1 MMKPASKQILYVP
14 SPVSRDLPFEA
25 ELPAL
30 HPRWQIAVT
39 RSANEALNLVQKTA
53 FDVVIAHD
61 ALPDLDGF
69 RLLDSI
75 QQNHP
80 NIHRFLVADLADP
93 KTAVK
98 TAGIAHQCLPAPL
111 DSATLR
117 TSLERIF
124 NLNIW
129 LSNPNV
135 RSLLGRM
142 PVVPSPPDL
151 YFTIVRALSDPES
164 NLDEVSG
171 RASQDPAMS
180 GKLLQLANSA
190 ALGLRHKV
198 VNVEEAIGYLG
209 LETTRS
215 LVLLAHT
222 FTYCKTDRGAG
233 LNIDRLWK
241 HSVNTGGFARRL
253 AREEGT
259 SREMADEAFLAGL
272 LHDIGLLLFAVNL
285 PREYNEVVART
296 RASGIPL
303 WQAEFDHFGANH
315 AELGAEL
322 MAIWNLPLNVIEALA
337 LHHHPSKLI
346 SSAFGPLA
354 AVHAADAFEQEL
366 ARSNDHPEASTIDLN
381 YLADVGLA
389 HRLENWRAACREEL
403 NSEAS

>member
-1 MMKPASKQILYVP
+1 MIKPASKQILYVA
-14 SPVSRDLPFEA
+14 STVGRDLRFEA
-25 ELPAL
+25 ELPRL
-30 HPRWQIAVT
+30 NPRWQVAVT
-39 RSANEALNLVQKTA
+39 LSANDALTLVKNTA
-53 FDVVIAHD
+53 FDVVVTHD
-61 ALPDLDGF
+61 ALPDMDGF
-69 RLLDSI
+69 RLLDTI
-75 QQNHP
+75 QQSHP
-80 NIHRFLVADLADP
+80 NTHRFLVADLADP

-98 TAGIAHQCLPAPL
+98 TAGIAHQCLPKPL
-111 DSATLR
+111 DSDTLR

-151 YFTIVRALSDPES
+151 YFTIARALSDPES

-222 FTYCKTDRGAG
+222 FSHCKTGRGSG

-241 HSVNTGGFARRL
+241 HSVNTGSLARRL
-253 AREEGT
+253 AREEGCG
-259 SREMADEAFLAGL
+259 REMTDEAFLAGL

-285 PREYNEVVART
+285 PQEYNEVVART
-296 RASGIPL
+296 RASGLPL

-322 MAIWNLPLNVIEALA
+322 MAIWNLPLSVIEALA

-346 SSAFGPLA
+346 SSGFGPLA
-354 AVHAADAFEQEL
+354 AVHAADAFEHEL
-366 ARSNDHPEASTIDLN
+366 TRSNDHPEGSAIDAN
-381 YLADVGLA
+381 YLADLGLSE
-389 HRLENWRAACREEL
+389 RLEPWRAACRKEL
-403 NSEAS
+403 NSEPS